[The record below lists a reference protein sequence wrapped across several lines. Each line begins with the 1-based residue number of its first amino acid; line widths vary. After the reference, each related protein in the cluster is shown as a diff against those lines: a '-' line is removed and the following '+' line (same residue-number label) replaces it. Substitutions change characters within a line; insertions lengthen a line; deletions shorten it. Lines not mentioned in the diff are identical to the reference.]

1 MKLLLASGSKS
12 RAMLLNQA
20 SIPFN
25 RISHT
30 ADEES
35 IPYDKPLSELIPQ
48 IVTLKMNNVA
58 LPTVEQFGESILV
71 LCADTMGSTADGE
84 IFAKPVDYQDAIRMI
99 KAYRNGCD
107 IGTGFCLRKFYFS
120 DGQWHQVAE
129 RTSYVESRCLFYIP
143 DDSID
148 WYLEKLDTLD
158 GLSYTNVSG
167 AMAIEGVG
175 SQFVKSIQG
184 SYTAIV
190 GLPLFEL
197 RQALFELGFKY

>member
-25 RISHT
+25 RIAHT

-35 IPYDKPLSELIPQ
+35 IAYDKPLAEIIPI
-48 IVTLKMNNVA
+48 IVELKMNHVA
-58 LPTVEQFGESILV
+58 LPQVEQFGDSILV
-71 LCADTMGSTADGE
+71 LCADTMGATADGT
-84 IFAKPVDYQDAIRMI
+84 IFAKPHDYHDAVRMI
-99 KAYRNGCD
+99 RAYRNGATV
-107 IGTGFCLRKFYFS
+107 GTGFILRKYYYS
-120 DGQWHQVAE
+120 DKQWHCVAQ
-129 RTSYVESRCLFYIP
+129 RQSYVESTCIFEVPNEL
-143 DDSID
+143 ID
-148 WYLEKLDTLD
+148 WYLEKLDILD

-197 RQALFELGFKY
+197 RQALTELGFVY

>member
-25 RISHT
+25 RIVHT

-35 IPYDKPLSELIPQ
+35 IAYDKPLAEIIPI
-48 IVTLKMNNVA
+48 IVELKMNHVA
-58 LPTVEQFGESILV
+58 LPQVEQFGDSILV
-71 LCADTMGSTADGE
+71 LCADTMGATADGT
-84 IFAKPVDYQDAIRMI
+84 IFAKPHDYHDAVRMI
-99 KAYRNGCD
+99 RAYRNGATV
-107 IGTGFCLRKFYFS
+107 GTGFILRKYYYS
-120 DGQWHQVAE
+120 DKQWHCVAQ
-129 RTSYVESRCLFYIP
+129 RQSYVESTCIFEVPNEL
-143 DDSID
+143 ID
-148 WYLEKLDTLD
+148 WYLEKLDILD

-197 RQALFELGFKY
+197 RQALTELGFVY

>member
-25 RISHT
+25 RIIHT

-35 IPYDKPLSELIPQ
+35 ISYDKPLAEIIPK
-48 IVTLKMNNVA
+48 IVHLKINHVA
-58 LPTVEQFGESILV
+58 LPPVEQFGDSILV
-71 LCADTMGSTADGE
+71 LCADTMGSTPDGT
-84 IFAKPVDYQDAIRMI
+84 IFAKPRDYPDAVRMI
-99 KAYRNGCD
+99 KAYSRGVTV
-107 IGTGFCLRKFYFS
+107 GTGFVLKKYYYS
-120 DGQWHQVAE
+120 DKQWHCVAQRE
-129 RTSYVESRCLFYIP
+129 SYVESKCVFEVPHEL
-143 DDSID
+143 ID
-148 WYLEKLDTLD
+148 WYLEKLDILD

-175 SQFVKSIQG
+175 SQFVKSIDG

-197 RQALFELGFKY
+197 RQALAELGFVY